1 MVTCA
6 CGYAHSPESATTCKL
21 CGLALPG
28 FEGAGGHGG
37 HGGGRSAAPPPV
49 ASDGREHKLVTEGSP
64 PIPLVNGRVFTIGR
78 AEDCN
83 LPIPSQRVSRQHAE
97 VIWKA
102 GLPLLRSLSETS
114 PTLVNGKT
122 IKEHELR
129 DGDKIQIGPYEC
141 VYGMRMIGAAPRIE
155 ASASMGT
162 TLVDAGGD
170 AMTGNLAEMSCF
182 ALLRNF
188 EVRQST
194 GTLTLRQP
202 TQEGRIVLDKGKIA
216 AADAEGQQGKKALFI
231 LLSWREGTFSFSL
244 EKKQTG
250 KIFRTFNYN
259 AVGPADDFKR
269 TKITDLLE
277 EAQDAGVEEPLPPGK
292 KPPPAAPKP
301 AAPRPGAPK
310 GAAPRPPSAG
320 KPPPPPGR
328 PGLPPKR

>member
-1 MVTCA
+1 VVTCA

-37 HGGGRSAAPPPV
+37 GGRAPAPALV

-78 AEDCN
+78 ADECN

-102 GLPLLRSLSETS
+102 GLPLLRSVSETS

-141 VYGMRMIGAAPRIE
+141 VYSMRMIGAAPKVE
-155 ASASMGT
+155 TSAPMGT

-194 GTLTLRQP
+194 GTLTIRQP
-202 TQEGRIVLDKGKIA
+202 TQEGRIVLDKGKIV
-216 AADAEGQQGKKALFI
+216 AADAEGQQGKKALFV

-269 TKITDLLE
+269 TTITDLLE
-277 EAQDAGVEEPLPPGK
+277 EAQDAGVEEPLTPGQRK
-292 KPPPAAPKP
+292 AAPPAGAPKP
-301 AAPRPGAPK
+301 KAGAPK
-310 GAAPRPPSAG
+310 PGAPRPPTSG
-320 KPPPPPGR
+320 KSPIPGR

>member
-1 MVTCA
+1 MATCA

-21 CGLALPG
+21 CGLPLPG
-28 FEGAGGHGG
+28 HAGAGGHGG
-37 HGGGRSAAPPPV
+37 HGGGRAPAPASV
-49 ASDGREHKLVTEGSP
+49 ASDGREHKLVPEGSP
-64 PIPLVNGRVFTIGR
+64 PIQLVNGRVFTIGR
-78 AEDCN
+78 AEGCD

-102 GLPLLRSLSETS
+102 GLPLLRGVSETS

-129 DGDKIQIGPYEC
+129 DGDKIQVGPYEC
-141 VYGMRMIGAAPRIE
+141 VYSVRTVGAAQKPQ
-155 ASASMGT
+155 AAAPMGQ

-170 AMTGNLAEMSCF
+170 AMTGNLSDMSAF

-202 TQEGRIVLDKGKIA
+202 TQEGRIILDQGKVIS
-216 AADAEGQQGKKALFI
+216 ADADGKQGKKALFV

-244 EKKQTG
+244 EKKQTA
-250 KIFRTFNYN
+250 KIFRTFDYN

-269 TKITDLLE
+269 TTIMDLLE
-277 EAQDAGVEEPLPPGK
+277 EAQDAGIEEPLPPGPK
-292 KPPPAAPKP
+292 KAAPAAPPPAAPKGGASRRP
-301 AAPRPGAPK
+301 AAGKPPGPGRPGAP
-310 GAAPRPPSAG
+310 
-320 KPPPPPGR
+320 
-328 PGLPPKR
+328 PPKR